1 MLHTTLKNK
10 HNEDICLMIQADN
23 HKWNYLCD
31 CGFASDLTVKD
42 CRDLNA
48 VFISHTHIDHFI
60 HFDFLIRHLLG
71 CQRTVTICGP
81 AGLAKNVQAKLRGFT
96 WNLVTAE
103 DNPVTFEVRELHEGN
118 QIVSYLLTAP
128 DWELKVIQREQ
139 TSKSSTKLTPIVFQ
153 NEAFTVRYTLLD
165 HGIPSVAYLFE
176 ELPKLKINM
185 KTCPY
190 RGGKWVRE
198 LKAAYLDQ
206 NPTAQIDVH
215 GGMMEAQD
223 LFEYLELQ
231 KGYQVGYIMD
241 HLACEANHEK
251 ICALFQN
258 CDEVYMESY
267 YAQEDY
273 ELAIKNNHSTAQISG
288 ELAKR
293 AGFKKLIPAHFS
305 RRYHDPE
312 MLAKIK
318 EECLT
323 AFRGI

>member
-1 MLHTTLKNK
+1 MLHATLKNK

-31 CGFASDLTVKD
+31 CGFASDLSVKD
-42 CRDLNA
+42 CRDVNA
-48 VFISHTHIDHFI
+48 VFVSHTHIDHFI
-60 HFDFLIRHLLG
+60 HFDFLLRHLLG
-71 CQRTVTICGP
+71 CQRTVTVCGP

-96 WNLVTAE
+96 WNLLTAE
-103 DNPVTFEVRELHEGN
+103 DNPVTFEVRELHGGN
-118 QIVSYLLTAP
+118 QIVSYLLIAP
-128 DWELKVIQREQ
+128 NWELNVIKREQ
-139 TSKSSTKLTPIVFQ
+139 HPIIFQ
-153 NEAFTVRYTLLD
+153 NKAFTVRYTLLD

-185 KTCPY
+185 QNVPY
-190 RGGKWVRE
+190 PGGKWVKE
-198 LKAAYLDQ
+198 LKIAYTE
-206 NPTAQIDVH
+206 NKPNAKIEVH
-215 GGMMEAQD
+215 GEIIKAQT

-231 KGYQVGYIMD
+231 QGYKLGYIMD
-241 HLACEANHEK
+241 HLACEANHQK
-251 ICALFQN
+251 IYTLFKN

-273 ELAIKNNHSTAQISG
+273 DLAIKNNHSTAHISG
-288 ELAKR
+288 QLAKQ
-293 AGFKKLIPAHFS
+293 AGFRKLIPAHFS

-318 EECLT
+318 EECLA